1 MEQIELRQDIGFG
14 RVEELPQA
22 DQELVRMSIAAT
34 DNAYA
39 KYSEFRVG
47 AALRLKN
54 GTTLIGANQENA
66 SYPAGLCAERAA
78 IFAAQSQYPD
88 QPIVTIAIAARNV
101 KGLLAKPVTPC
112 GICRQVMLEIEQ
124 RYQTPIRILL
134 YGTQGVYVINGVE
147 TLLPL
152 SFIGEDL
159 K

>member
-14 RVEELPQA
+14 QVEELPQV

-47 AALRLKN
+47 AALRLKD

-124 RYQTPIRILL
+124 RYHTPIRILL

>member
-1 MEQIELRQDIGFG
+1 MEHIELRQDIGFG
-14 RVEELPQA
+14 QVEELPQA

-47 AALRLKN
+47 AALRLKD

-66 SYPAGLCAERAA
+66 SYPTGLCAERAA

-134 YGTQGVYVINGVE
+134 YGTQGIYVINGVE

>member
-47 AALRLKN
+47 AALRLKD

-124 RYQTPIRILL
+124 RYHTPIRILL

>member
-14 RVEELPQA
+14 QVEELPQA

-47 AALRLKN
+47 AALRLKD

>member
-47 AALRLKN
+47 AALRLKD

-101 KGLLAKPVTPC
+101 KGLLSKPVTPC

-124 RYQTPIRILL
+124 RYHTPIRILL

>member
-47 AALRLKN
+47 AALRLKD

>member
-47 AALRLKN
+47 AALRLKD

-134 YGTQGVYVINGVE
+134 YGTQGIYVINGVE